1 MRLTVLACALV
12 TLALGATAKASAQEA
27 ATHAAPV
34 AGPSAGPTWEN
45 ATLGYQAETATGGD
59 MTWDSAR
66 RSSRSTG
73 KALAIVGGVLRDKID
88 ARGGALAPS
97 HPNSGAPRYLLV
109 ADAAPG
115 VRPKAG

>member
-1 MRLTVLACALV
+1 MRLTVLACPLV

-27 ATHAAPV
+27 AIQAAPV

-73 KALAIVGGVLRDKID
+73 KALAIVGGVAFIGGLIIEGD
-88 ARGGALAPS
+88 AGTAIAVGG
-97 HPNSGAPRYLLV
+97 LV
-109 ADAAPG
+109 IG
-115 VRPKAG
+115 LIGLYQWLK